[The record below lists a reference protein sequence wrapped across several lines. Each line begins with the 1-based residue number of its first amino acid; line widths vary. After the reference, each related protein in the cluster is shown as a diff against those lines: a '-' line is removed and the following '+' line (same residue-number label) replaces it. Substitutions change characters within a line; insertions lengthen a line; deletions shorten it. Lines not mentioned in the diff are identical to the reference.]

1 VIVIAHQAIGV
12 AEPVK
17 SLDDVKKNAEK
28 ELSIGFVL
36 KDRLSLVAAGGD
48 VVECSVVFDP

>member
-1 VIVIAHQAIGV
+1 MIVIAHQAIGV

-17 SLDDVKKNAEK
+17 SLEDVKKNAEK
-28 ELSIGFVL
+28 ELSIGFVF